1 MKTFPMLLKRETWE
15 HPALWVVPAVVA
27 GLIVL
32 AMIYGLAKVWGMGE
46 EARHI
51 GVDLSKLAT
60 ISADERKLFLSS
72 ALVAGSMPFGFFL
85 AGLVFF
91 YSLDSLYA
99 DRRDRSILFWK
110 SMPISDIQTVLSKL
124 TMAIVVAP
132 LFTLAVLA
140 VFHVVTVFLG
150 AMLGLFTG
158 MEGWYLAFH
167 PMAFLQAWGT
177 LLWFLFAGGLV
188 LLPFIGW
195 VMLASAWA
203 RKAPFLWAVIPP
215 VAIFTMENIAYD
227 RSYLGQWIVNRMIHA
242 PALIADMSGRRV
254 RVQLDD
260 GSSFG
265 GDFFAVK
272 FDLLWSGL
280 MWEGVL
286 VTAIFI
292 TAAIWLRRHRADAE

>member
-1 MKTFPMLLKRETWE
+1 MKTFPMLLKRESWE
-15 HPALWVVPAVVA
+15 HPALWIVPAVVA
-27 GLIVL
+27 GLVVL
-32 AMIYGLAKVWGMGE
+32 AMLYGLAKVWGMGE
-46 EARHI
+46 VARHI

-60 ISADERKLFLSS
+60 ISAEDRRLFLSS

-124 TMAIVVAP
+124 VMAIVVAP

-140 VFHVVTVFLG
+140 MFHVVIVFLG

-158 MEGWYLAFH
+158 MEGWYLAFN
-167 PMAFLQAWGT
+167 PLAFLQAWGT
-177 LLWFLFAGGLV
+177 LLWFLIAGGLV

-215 VAIFTMENIAYD
+215 VAVFTMENIAYD
-227 RSYLGQWIVNRMIHA
+227 RSYLGQWILNRMIQA
-242 PALIADMSGRRV
+242 PALIADMSARRV
-254 RVQLDD
+254 LVQLDN
-260 GSSFG
+260 GRSFG

-280 MWEGVL
+280 MWQGVL
-286 VTAIFI
+286 ITAIFI
-292 TAAIWLRRHRADAE
+292 TGAIWLRRYRADAE